1 MSGTQRAGA
10 PAERLHVGQ
19 LLVHLTRLFQTELF
33 DRINDAGLEDA
44 RLSHTHVTA
53 YIKAEG
59 SRLTDLAA
67 QARMTLPAMAEIV
80 DDLQRLGIVER
91 RPDPSDRRAK
101 LITLTDD
108 GWKAMRTAQAI
119 IAQLEADYAAIVGPE
134 RFEVMC
140 QAMQVLI
147 TEHPAPE

>member
-1 MSGTQRAGA
+1 
-10 PAERLHVGQ
+10 
-19 LLVHLTRLFQTELF
+19 
-33 DRINDAGLEDA
+33 
-44 RLSHTHVTA
+44 
-53 YIKAEG
+53 
-59 SRLTDLAA
+59 
-67 QARMTLPAMAEIV
+67 MAEIV

-140 QAMQVLI
+140 QAMQALI
-147 TEHPAPE
+147 TEHPAHK

>member
-1 MSGTQRAGA
+1 MPHGESRTL

-140 QAMQVLI
+140 QAMQALI
-147 TEHPAPE
+147 TEHPVHE